1 MFSYYSTEL
10 IQETTVCLKDEYV
23 CYISSAKLY
32 RHSQVEWFCVFFD
45 VPLYSDYLQEVKG
58 KHIHGWSSDKF
69 PRNGGSNTAYARQFF
84 LCQTRASVAS
94 EFDKEKNGVLLIGRG
109 SRSRLRST
117 CESDVKRTVKWTSGN
132 VYQRSG
138 YIVTPRERCR
148 LQQDS
153 L

>member
-10 IQETTVCLKDEYV
+10 IQEITVCLKDEYV

-32 RHSQVEWFCVFFD
+32 SHSQVEWFCVFPD
-45 VPLYSDYLQEVKG
+45 VSLYSDYSQKVKG

-69 PRNGGSNTAYARQFF
+69 PRNGGSNTTYARQLF
-84 LCQTRASVAS
+84 LCQTRASEAS
-94 EFDKEKNGVLLIGRG
+94 EFYKEKSGVLLLSRG

-117 CESDVKRTVKWTSGN
+117 CESDVKWTSGN
-132 VYQRSG
+132 LYQRSG
-138 YIVTPRERCR
+138 YTVTPRERCR